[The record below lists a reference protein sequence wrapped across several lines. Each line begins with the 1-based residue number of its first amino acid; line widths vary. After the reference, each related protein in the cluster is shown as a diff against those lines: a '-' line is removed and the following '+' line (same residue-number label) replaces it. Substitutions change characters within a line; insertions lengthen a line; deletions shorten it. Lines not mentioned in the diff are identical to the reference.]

1 MTFRKKQTSLIHCN
15 VLSLQEGSGR
25 KETNKTRIENLAL
38 YIDICIP
45 SISINGK
52 RGEGGSGKSK
62 GQVNEVG
69 GFICGYLIVHQA
81 NYHHIKPIYKTCRLY
96 AGQEI
101 KQNIK
106 QIEL

>member
-1 MTFRKKQTSLIHCN
+1 MASECHPYQSTEKK
-15 VLSLQEGSGR
+15 GG
-25 KETNKTRIENLAL
+25 
-38 YIDICIP
+38 
-45 SISINGK
+45 G
-52 RGEGGSGKSK
+52 GGSGKSK

>member
-1 MTFRKKQTSLIHCN
+1 MKRNKQDQNRKPGAILWHLNAIH
-15 VLSLQEGSGR
+15 
-25 KETNKTRIENLAL
+25 
-38 YIDICIP
+38 
-45 SISINGK
+45 INQQKK
-52 RGEGGSGKSK
+52 RGGGSGKSK